1 MDAPVVYVVRFWV
14 APETEQELIDWI
26 DNGHLQEVVDQ
37 PGFLWG
43 RRLTLDDRD
52 GQGWQGYLN
61 LYGLESR
68 EAFEAYQRSDIQ
80 AKFQQEASRFAEH
93 MRIERGLADLA
104 LSVSSRTGTGSAA

>member
-52 GQGWQGYLN
+52 GQGWQGHRTVS
-61 LYGLESR
+61 GLSGMS
-68 EAFEAYQRSDIQ
+68 ALWPSHILSIQ
-80 AKFQQEASRFAEH
+80 WRGKRASRLPL
-93 MRIERGLADLA
+93 RGQ
-104 LSVSSRTGTGSAA
+104 